1 MTPSD
6 EIDNLIATHPDW
18 RGAALAEARRIVL
31 AADSA
36 VTEDWKYMGS
46 PTWEVDGILI
56 VGDIFKKKV
65 KLGFM
70 YGASLDDPKGVF
82 NGELGGK
89 QRRSYELY
97 EGETIDE
104 DALTGLVQAAI
115 EFNRARKTKK

>member
-1 MTPSD
+1 VTPSD
-6 EIDNLIATHPDW
+6 EIDNLIAKHPDW
-18 RGAALAEARRIVL
+18 RGETLAHARRVIL
-31 AADSA
+31 AADSS

-46 PTWEVDGILI
+46 PTWEVDGILV

-70 YGASLDDPKGVF
+70 YGASLDDPKAVF

-97 EGETIDE
+97 EGDAIDE
-104 DALTGLVQAAI
+104 DALTGLVRAAI
-115 EFNRARKTKK
+115 EFNRARKAKK